1 MTLFTTYIII
11 ILMITNL
18 ITKILVGIVST
29 GLAVYFIDG
38 VTTDGEIKTILFVG
52 LIIGLLLFFLKPI
65 LQVITLPLRIIT
77 LNLFTLVVI
86 MALIWVADVFFPST
100 QFEVKGLMNLL
111 YFSLIVWG
119 TETITSFIK
128 K

>member
-1 MTLFTTYIII
+1 
-11 ILMITNL
+11 MITNL

-29 GLAVYFIDG
+29 GLSVHFLDG
-38 VTTDGEIKTILFVG
+38 VTTDGTITTILLVG
-52 LIIGLLLFFLKPI
+52 LIIGLLLFFLRPI

-77 LNLFTLVVI
+77 LNLFSLVVI
-86 MALIWVADVFFPST
+86 MALIWIADVFFPET
-100 QFEVKGLMNLL
+100 QFEVHGLMNLL

-119 TETITSFIK
+119 TETITSFLK